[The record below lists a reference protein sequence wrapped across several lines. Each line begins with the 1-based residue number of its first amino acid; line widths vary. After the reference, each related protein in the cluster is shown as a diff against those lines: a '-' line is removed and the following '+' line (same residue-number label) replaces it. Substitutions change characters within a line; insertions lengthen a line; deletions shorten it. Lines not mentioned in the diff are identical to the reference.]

1 MKVLVIGGGASGL
14 TAALTASEDPHSDV
28 HLAERQAR
36 VARKL
41 LATGNGRC
49 NLTNRDMDLSH
60 YHGTAPQFCL
70 PALEAFGV
78 EQTLAWFRSMGLLTV
93 TEPGGRVYPAS
104 DSANSVA
111 DVLRLTLAGR
121 QNVTLHAGCEI
132 TELRRTKGGF
142 SVRLGDESC
151 LFDRVIVCAGGAAGG
166 KLGGTDL
173 GYRLLTALGHS
184 RTKLQPSLVQLRTEP
199 TWVRSLKGVRC
210 EVRAVLK
217 TDGGRTE
224 RAGELQFT
232 DYGVSGP
239 VIFELSRAAAQGG
252 LLLLDLLPDVP
263 AGELTQLLQA
273 RQGGP
278 PPLALIQARWRT
290 GSAACAAGRRIICP
304 SPLPCRS
311 CWPGWRRCCAAAVS
325 RSKRRAARS
334 RRTGCRRSAGP
345 SRPLLCPCSA
355 RWALTPRR

>member
-173 GYRLLTALGHS
+173 GYRMLTALGHS

-239 VIFELSRAAAQGG
+239 VIFELSRGRAGRAPAARPAAGRPRRRA
-252 LLLLDLLPDVP
+252 DAAP
-263 AGELTQLLQA
+263 AGA
-273 RQGGP
+273 AGGP
-278 PPLALIQARWRT
+278 A
-290 GSAACAAGRRIICP
+290 AACAGGPADRYAPQPPRADGAA
-304 SPLPCRS
+304 PLRPL
-311 CWPGWRRCCAAAVS
+311 
-325 RSKRRAARS
+325 ARS
-334 RRTGCRRSAGP
+334 AVRLAPGGQAAGDLP
-345 SRPLLCPCSA
+345 DRQDLCSA
-355 RWALTPRR
+355 RARPDGL

>member
-1 MKVLVIGGGASGL
+1 
-14 TAALTASEDPHSDV
+14 
-28 HLAERQAR
+28 
-36 VARKL
+36 
-41 LATGNGRC
+41 
-49 NLTNRDMDLSH
+49 
-60 YHGTAPQFCL
+60 
-70 PALEAFGV
+70 
-78 EQTLAWFRSMGLLTV
+78 MGLLTV

-273 RQGGP
+273 RAGGP
-278 PPLALIQARWRT
+278 A
-290 GSAACAAGRRIICP
+290 AACAGGPADRYAPQPPRADGAA
-304 SPLPCRS
+304 PLRS
-311 CWPGWRRCCAAAVS
+311 L
-325 RSKRRAARS
+325 ARS
-334 RRTGCRRSAGP
+334 AVRLAPGGQAAGDLP
-345 SRPLLCPCSA
+345 DRQDLCSA
-355 RWALTPRR
+355 RARPDGL

>member
-121 QNVTLHAGCEI
+121 
-132 TELRRTKGGF
+132 
-142 SVRLGDESC
+142 
-151 LFDRVIVCAGGAAGG
+151 
-166 KLGGTDL
+166 
-173 GYRLLTALGHS
+173 
-184 RTKLQPSLVQLRTEP
+184 
-199 TWVRSLKGVRC
+199 
-210 EVRAVLK
+210 
-217 TDGGRTE
+217 
-224 RAGELQFT
+224 
-232 DYGVSGP
+232 
-239 VIFELSRAAAQGG
+239 
-252 LLLLDLLPDVP
+252 
-263 AGELTQLLQA
+263 
-273 RQGGP
+273 
-278 PPLALIQARWRT
+278 
-290 GSAACAAGRRIICP
+290 
-304 SPLPCRS
+304 
-311 CWPGWRRCCAAAVS
+311 
-325 RSKRRAARS
+325 
-334 RRTGCRRSAGP
+334 
-345 SRPLLCPCSA
+345 
-355 RWALTPRR
+355 

>member
-111 DVLRLTLAGR
+111 DVLRLTLAG
-121 QNVTLHAGCEI
+121 
-132 TELRRTKGGF
+132 
-142 SVRLGDESC
+142 
-151 LFDRVIVCAGGAAGG
+151 
-166 KLGGTDL
+166 
-173 GYRLLTALGHS
+173 
-184 RTKLQPSLVQLRTEP
+184 
-199 TWVRSLKGVRC
+199 
-210 EVRAVLK
+210 
-217 TDGGRTE
+217 GRT
-224 RAGELQFT
+224 
-232 DYGVSGP
+232 
-239 VIFELSRAAAQGG
+239 SRC
-252 LLLLDLLPDVP
+252 
-263 AGELTQLLQA
+263 T
-273 RQGGP
+273 
-278 PPLALIQARWRT
+278 
-290 GSAACAAGRRIICP
+290 
-304 SPLPCRS
+304 
-311 CWPGWRRCCAAAVS
+311 
-325 RSKRRAARS
+325 RAARS
-334 RRTGCRRSAGP
+334 RSCAARRAAFPSASGTKAACLTAL
-345 SRPLLCPCSA
+345 SSA
-355 RWALTPRR
+355 RAARRAASWAERTSATAC

>member
-1 MKVLVIGGGASGL
+1 
-14 TAALTASEDPHSDV
+14 
-28 HLAERQAR
+28 
-36 VARKL
+36 
-41 LATGNGRC
+41 
-49 NLTNRDMDLSH
+49 MDLSH

-166 KLGGTDL
+166 KLGGTDPAPPAD
-173 GYRLLTALGHS
+173 GPRPQPDEAAAL
-184 RTKLQPSLVQLRTEP
+184 PVQLRTEP

-263 AGELTQLLQA
+263 AGE
-273 RQGGP
+273 
-278 PPLALIQARWRT
+278 
-290 GSAACAAGRRIICP
+290 S
-304 SPLPCRS
+304 
-311 CWPGWRRCCAAAVS
+311 
-325 RSKRRAARS
+325 
-334 RRTGCRRSAGP
+334 
-345 SRPLLCPCSA
+345 
-355 RWALTPRR
+355 

>member
-1 MKVLVIGGGASGL
+1 M
-14 TAALTASEDPHSDV
+14 
-28 HLAERQAR
+28 
-36 VARKL
+36 
-41 LATGNGRC
+41 
-49 NLTNRDMDLSH
+49 
-60 YHGTAPQFCL
+60 
-70 PALEAFGV
+70 
-78 EQTLAWFRSMGLLTV
+78 EQTLRFRSMGLLTV

-132 TELRRTKGGF
+132 TELRPLKGGF

-217 TDGGRTE
+217 TDGGRTGARRRAAVHGLRRE
-224 RAGELQFT
+224 RPRDLRAVPRGRAG
-232 DYGVSGP
+232 
-239 VIFELSRAAAQGG
+239 RAPAAR
-252 LLLLDLLPDVP
+252 P
-263 AGELTQLLQA
+263 
-273 RQGGP
+273 
-278 PPLALIQARWRT
+278 
-290 GSAACAAGRRIICP
+290 AAGRP
-304 SPLPCRS
+304 
-311 CWPGWRRCCAAAVS
+311 
-325 RSKRRAARS
+325 
-334 RRTGCRRSAGP
+334 RRS
-345 SRPLLCPCSA
+345 
-355 RWALTPRR
+355 

>member
-142 SVRLGDESC
+142 SVRLGDESRP
-151 LFDRVIVCAGGAAGG
+151 FDRVIVCAGGAAGASWAER
-166 KLGGTDL
+166 TSA
-173 GYRLLTALGHS
+173 TA
-184 RTKLQPSLVQLRTEP
+184 
-199 TWVRSLKGVRC
+199 C
-210 EVRAVLK
+210 
-217 TDGGRTE
+217 
-224 RAGELQFT
+224 
-232 DYGVSGP
+232 
-239 VIFELSRAAAQGG
+239 
-252 LLLLDLLPDVP
+252 
-263 AGELTQLLQA
+263 
-273 RQGGP
+273 
-278 PPLALIQARWRT
+278 
-290 GSAACAAGRRIICP
+290 
-304 SPLPCRS
+304 
-311 CWPGWRRCCAAAVS
+311 
-325 RSKRRAARS
+325 
-334 RRTGCRRSAGP
+334 
-345 SRPLLCPCSA
+345 
-355 RWALTPRR
+355 